1 MNESLFVY
9 EFGDAAPA
17 DAVAETLAVAAAAAE
32 ALHGPARVRL
42 GASHDL
48 AGDGRSCVVR
58 AAGRA
63 GADFNRLFAGL
74 LARQFGHAAFRVGRL
89 AARGARPREARR

>member
-1 MNESLFVY
+1 MNGSRYRYAFAE
-9 EFGDAAPA
+9 AAPA
-17 DAVAETLAVAAAAAE
+17 DAVAETLAVALAAAE

-48 AGDGRSCVVR
+48 ADDGRTCVVR

-74 LARQFGHAAFRVGRL
+74 LARQFGHAAFRVERL
-89 AARGARPREARR
+89 AGRAA